1 MTDSVPDND
10 AQARKRPRVFR
21 WIVVLLIAVG
31 AYLWWAYE
39 LTDPAFGSYEG
50 EVVTKWIS
58 EDREMELVEPFTYV
72 DPSGRRWTATPG
84 SVINGASIP
93 SAFWSVIG
101 GPFEGRFRK
110 ASVLHD
116 VACEKQAESWQEVHR
131 MFYNACR
138 CSRVGVGK
146 AQTMYWAV
154 YQFGPRWAAAGS
166 DEPMI
171 FSAAPVKKSVVAKAD
186 RYFEKEELSL
196 EEIEACTV
204 EDIESEVA
212 KWDAAKAAGDAPAN
226 N

>member
-1 MTDSVPDND
+1 MTDSVPDDNT
-10 AQARKRPRVFR
+10 QARKRPHVYR

-50 EVVTKWIS
+50 EVVAKWIS
-58 EDREMELVEPFTYV
+58 DDREMELVEPFTYI
-72 DPSGRRWTATPG
+72 DPNGRRWTAAPG

-116 VACEKQAESWQEVHR
+116 VACEKQTEAWQEVHR

-146 AQTMYWAV
+146 ARRCIGRSTN
-154 YQFGPRWAAAGS
+154 S
-166 DEPMI
+166 DRVGRRR
-171 FSAAPVKKSVVAKAD
+171 APTN
-186 RYFEKEELSL
+186 R
-196 EEIEACTV
+196 
-204 EDIESEVA
+204 
-212 KWDAAKAAGDAPAN
+212 
-226 N
+226 